1 VIVSAATAGLNAA
14 SPRGGEDNA
23 PAMTASSDD
32 AQPPDDHR
40 PPEGAKTP
48 DGAPPTH
55 ASSAWAPFRSK
66 DFARM
71 ASAQFLSNVG
81 SWMQTVG
88 AQELMLTLT
97 TSATL
102 VALIQTAA
110 GLPVVLLA
118 VPAGAIGDLVD
129 RRRLLIASQSFMLIA
144 ATLLAV
150 LALAGLVTPWV
161 LLALIFA
168 VGAGQTLTSPTW
180 QTLQPELVEPQDRTQ
195 AIALGAVNQNLSRA
209 IGPAIGGAL
218 YAATS
223 AAALFF
229 VNALSFVPV
238 IGAVAR
244 WRGGARPA
252 SAAAPEHVV
261 EAIRA
266 GARYI
271 AGSPALR
278 VILLRAGLF
287 MFFANSI
294 WALLPLIARTRLHLG
309 SGGYGLLLAGVGI
322 GAVAG
327 AVALPRLRGRVP
339 AGALLTAS
347 TLLFAAV
354 TLALAYVRVSELAG
368 LALVV
373 GGVAWILALSTLNSQ
388 YQGTLPGWA
397 KARGMSYYLVI
408 FQGGGALGS
417 AVFGVIAQDAGL
429 SDALLVAAIALAVVA
444 VVGTRL
450 PFKAISPRELLP
462 AGDWPDPRLVDADGS
477 DGPVQVT
484 AEYWPR
490 PGLELKLIEALRAGR
505 HARRRTGAV
514 SWRVWR
520 DAADPGHVLEQFV
533 VGSWDEHLRQHER
546 VSRRDQ
552 QRLEEI
558 VAMTDPSR
566 PATVTHWLAPASG
579 AGALAAEAPRTSD
592 GPSSEPS

>member
-1 VIVSAATAGLNAA
+1 
-14 SPRGGEDNA
+14 
-23 PAMTASSDD
+23 MTASGD
-32 AQPPDDHR
+32 AKPSAGAKPPDSAAHT
-40 PPEGAKTP
+40 AV
-48 DGAPPTH
+48 
-55 ASSAWAPFRSK
+55 SSAWAPFRSK

-118 VPAGAIGDLVD
+118 VPAGAIGDLLD
-129 RRRLLIASQSFMLIA
+129 RRRLLIVSQAFMLVA

-229 VNALSFVPV
+229 VNAFSFVPV

-252 SAAAPEHVV
+252 SAATPEHVV

-294 WALLPLIARTRLHLG
+294 WALLPLVARTRLHLG
-309 SGGYGLLLAGVGI
+309 SGGYGLLLAGVGV

-327 AVALPRLRGRVP
+327 AVVLPRLRGRVP
-339 AGALLTAS
+339 AGTLLTAS
-347 TLLFAAV
+347 TLLFAAI
-354 TLALAYVRVSELAG
+354 TLALAYVRVSELAA
-368 LALVV
+368 LALVL

-388 YQGTLPGWA
+388 YQTTLPGWA

-429 SDALLVAAIALAVVA
+429 TEALLVAAIGLGVVSLG
-444 VVGTRL
+444 GTRL
-450 PFKAISPRELLP
+450 PFKEISARDLLP

-484 AEYWPR
+484 AEYWPQL
-490 PGLELKLIEALRAGR
+490 GMEQKLIDALHAGR
-505 HARRRTGAV
+505 RARRRTGAV

-552 QRLEEI
+552 QRLRDI
-558 VAMTDPSR
+558 AAMTDPSR
-566 PATVTHWLAPASG
+566 PTEVTHWLAPGPGGRAAGEEPPTAREDSQAPPASG
-579 AGALAAEAPRTSD
+579 GRSATGS
-592 GPSSEPS
+592 PSADQR

>member
-1 VIVSAATAGLNAA
+1 MKVPTVDAK
-14 SPRGGEDNA
+14 RQ
-23 PAMTASSDD
+23 DD
-32 AQPPDDHR
+32 A
-40 PPEGAKTP
+40 
-48 DGAPPTH
+48 APK
-55 ASSAWAPFRSK
+55 AGSSAWAPFRSP

-71 ASAQFLSNVG
+71 ASAQFVSNVG

-129 RRRLLIASQSFMLIA
+129 RRRLLIASQSFMLLA
-144 ATLLAV
+144 ALALAG

-180 QTLQPELVEPQDRTQ
+180 QTLQPELVAPEDRTQ

-218 YAATS
+218 YAASS

-229 VNALSFVPV
+229 VNAFSFVPV

-244 WRGGARPA
+244 WRGRTRPA
-252 SAAAPEHVV
+252 GAAAPEHVV

-287 MFFANSI
+287 MLFANSL
-294 WALLPLIARTRLHLG
+294 WALLPLVARTRLHLG
-309 SGGYGLLLAGVGI
+309 SGGYGLLLAGVGV

-327 AVALPRLRGRVP
+327 AATLPRLRARV
-339 AGALLTAS
+339 TAQAMMTS
-347 TLLFAAV
+347 GTVVFAAV
-354 TLALAYVRVSELAG
+354 TLALGYVRASALAA
-368 LALVV
+368 LVLVV
-373 GGVAWILALSTLNSQ
+373 GGVAWILVLSTLNSQ
-388 YQGTLPGWA
+388 YQTTLPGWA

-417 AVFGVIAQDAGL
+417 AAFGVIAQNAGL
-429 SDALLVAAIALAVVA
+429 SEALLAAAIGLALVALAGVW
-444 VVGTRL
+444 L
-450 PFKAISPRELLP
+450 PFKAISPADLLP
-462 AGDWPDPRLVDADGS
+462 AGDWPDPQLLDAGAT
-477 DGPVQVT
+477 DGPVLVT
-484 AEYWPR
+484 LEYRPR
-490 PGLELKLIEALRAGR
+490 PGLERDLVDALYAGR

-520 DAADPGHVLEQFV
+520 DAADPGRVLEQFV

-552 QRLEEI
+552 QRLDEI
-558 VAMTDPSR
+558 GAMTDPSR
-566 PATVTHWLAPASG
+566 PTTVTHWLAPR
-579 AGALAAEAPRTSD
+579 LNRNPPPTPPSD
-592 GPSSEPS
+592 GPD